1 MARAGDEL
9 GGFTLTEIVHRGGMA
24 VLWGATHPAH
34 DGPILV
40 KLPKL
45 AEGEDPAPTSRVFWC
60 VMLTLVPL
68 AMLFSKASLETMK
81 TAVVLTAI
89 PFLAILAVKVFG
101 LFKWLLKDYAAT
113 PTYQIEDASRRS
125 LHEPST
131 KAETTSA

>member
-45 AEGEDPAPTSRVFWC
+45 AEGH
-60 VMLTLVPL
+60 
-68 AMLFSKASLETMK
+68 
-81 TAVVLTAI
+81 
-89 PFLAILAVKVFG
+89 
-101 LFKWLLKDYAAT
+101 
-113 PTYQIEDASRRS
+113 DASVIAQ
-125 LHEPST
+125 
-131 KAETTSA
+131 AEVEL